1 MQCSYLRGSP
11 AADQRRTQGEGPKTR
26 RAVGNGDREAR
37 EHEAGR
43 CGSGLAGGLASAGAC
58 DQLAPPTCS
67 ETALP
72 SRFAGLPVPA
82 ARSQVERP
90 SPPELSRSAF
100 EGLQRA
106 VDRWWEENG
115 QVARVVDEDVQRGQH
130 MTLAAVPWQ
139 AGLRKARQVDLLARP
154 ANSPSAEA
162 TTQPA

>member
-72 SRFAGLPVPA
+72 SRFAGQACASCEEPGGAHA
-82 ARSQVERP
+82 ARKTPHARVWGSATGRQQVE
-90 SPPELSRSAF
+90 A
-100 EGLQRA
+100 GT
-106 VDRWWEENG
+106 
-115 QVARVVDEDVQRGQH
+115 QRGSSGKRWSWK
-130 MTLAAVPWQ
+130 V
-139 AGLRKARQVDLLARP
+139 AGGSGGDKQ
-154 ANSPSAEA
+154 
-162 TTQPA
+162 

>member
-1 MQCSYLRGSP
+1 M
-11 AADQRRTQGEGPKTR
+11 
-26 RAVGNGDREAR
+26 
-37 EHEAGR
+37 
-43 CGSGLAGGLASAGAC
+43 
-58 DQLAPPTCS
+58 
-67 ETALP
+67 
-72 SRFAGLPVPA
+72 
-82 ARSQVERP
+82 ERP